1 MGERSRAGL
10 DRDTVVRTALDLLD
24 EVGLDALSTRRLAE
38 RLGVKSPAL
47 YWHFRDKG
55 ELLDLMAQELLR
67 PAGPGDGSADW
78 ATALADGA
86 RDRRRRLLSRRD
98 GARLVAGTRPGRDAA
113 RQAEDGIAELVALGL
128 DPASAL
134 HTLIAVAHF
143 VTGFVLEEQAA
154 ARRHI
159 TDAAAPGDDLPL
171 LRAALQAGGVPEDDR
186 SFEHGLT
193 ALVDGLAR
201 RLPGPTKGES
211 P

>member
-1 MGERSRAGL
+1 MTRAGL
-10 DRDTVVRTALDLLD
+10 DRDTVVLAALDLVD
-24 EVGLDALSTRRLAE
+24 EIGLDALSTRRLAD

-47 YWHFRDKG
+47 YWHFRDKA

-67 PAGPGDGSADW
+67 PTSSTTTSDWRAD
-78 ATALADGA
+78 LAEGA

-98 GARLVAGTRPGRDAA
+98 GARLVAGTRPGPDAA
-113 RQAEDGIAELVALGL
+113 RQAEDGIAELVAAGL

-154 ARRHI
+154 AQREI
-159 TDAAAPGDDLPL
+159 ADAGTAGEAFPL
-171 LRAALQAGGVPEDDR
+171 LSAALEKGGAPEGER
-186 SFEHGLT
+186 SFSHGLT

-201 RLPGPTKGES
+201 RVPGPAEGER